1 MADKVYQKI
10 IDLISIA
17 SNLAKSLGIDNL
29 LQPLVKEM
37 IIADI
42 LVHRLTHSKHDSDAC
57 SKTDE
62 NEKYEYLTCKEGG
75 LGQLDRI
82 FKSPEDKRNKSLHRI
97 TRNSKIYFAI
107 FYKQNQVKCKVIYEV
122 EAEILLTETLRKLDR
137 SKNNISHVGFSEKWA
152 RKNGKIVFEDKDSLG
167 NLN

>member
-1 MADKVYQKI
+1 MADKIYQRI
-10 IDLISIA
+10 IKLILNA
-17 SNLAKSLGIDNL
+17 SNLAKSVGIDNL
-29 LQPLVKEM
+29 LQPGLIKEM

-42 LVHRLTHSKHDSDAC
+42 LGHRLTHSKHDSDAC
-57 SKTDE
+57 SKMDK

-75 LGQLDRI
+75 LGQLDRM

-122 EAEILLTETLRKLDR
+122 ETEVLLTETSRKLDR

-152 RKNGKIVFEDKDSLG
+152 RENGSIVFKNEDSIQ
-167 NLN
+167 